1 MSKRSKVLHQC
12 SNYLAW
18 SHSLSIQNPFVFSST
33 SKLPNLVRK
42 KRAAEEEGRGE
53 VSKLVRWV
61 RSLDRGHAQNSAL
74 MAKPLLASSASKWA
88 FIWMR
93 RWQMKLQ
100 EWSEWQYKTFPSW
113 VLTFHGGWSLSKY
126 TEHYIFRKKFILIG
140 FGLHLGWYF
149 SSTNLFRQ

>member
-18 SHSLSIQNPFVFSST
+18 SHSLSIQNLFVFSST

-42 KRAAEEEGRGE
+42 KRAAEEDGRGE

-61 RSLDRGHAQNSAL
+61 DRGHTQNSAL

-126 TEHYIFRKKFILIG
+126 TEHCIFRKKFNRVWIA
-140 FGLHLGWYF
+140 
-149 SSTNLFRQ
+149 FRVIFFFNKFVQTIAL